1 MLGCVSD
8 ECKLKESCAIYFTRL
23 PRGEVHTLES
33 LASFGMGS
41 SNSAGTSL
49 EYVCGELGNYGLYI
63 PTIPIEEKLNE
74 D

>member
-1 MLGCVSD
+1 MLGCISKD
-8 ECKLKESCAIYFTRL
+8 CKFKETCAIYFTKL
-23 PRGEVHTLES
+23 PKGEVHTLEP
-33 LASFGMGS
+33 LADFGMGS

-63 PTIPIEEKLNE
+63 PTIHIEEKLDE